1 MHDILHTDE
10 PAARPVRKIRLVVI
24 SLLSLFFLAVF
35 TGLGI
40 WQLERLSWKLDLIAR
55 VNARV
60 DAPAMPVPDE
70 KDWAAVNAADDE
82 YRHVTAT
89 GHFLNRKEALVYAA
103 TERGPGYWVLTP
115 LQRDDGSIVYVN
127 RGYVPMDRKDQAIRA
142 DGEIN
147 GETRVMGLLR
157 ITEPGGTLLRSNDPA
172 DGRWYSRDVVAMG
185 EKADLARIAPFF
197 IDADAT
203 PNPGG
208 LPVGGL
214 TIVKF
219 PNSHLS
225 YALTWFAM
233 AALSLVGGAILW
245 RAEHKRGG

>member
-1 MHDILHTDE
+1 MNDIPHSD
-10 PAARPVRKIRLVVI
+10 AAVQRSGRNLRLAVI
-24 SLLSLFFLAVF
+24 GLLSLFFLTVF
-35 TGLGI
+35 IALGV

-60 DAPAMPVPDE
+60 DATAVPVPAE
-70 KDWAAVNAADDE
+70 QDWVSVNAENDE

-89 GHFLNRKEALVYAA
+89 GHFLNGKEALVYAS

-115 LQRDDGSIVYVN
+115 LQLDTGAIVYVN
-127 RGYVPMDRKDQAIRA
+127 RGFVPTERKDPAIRA
-142 DGEIN
+142 DGQIS
-147 GETRVMGLLR
+147 GETTVTGLLR

-185 EKADLARIAPFF
+185 EKADLDRVAPFF

-203 PNPGG
+203 PNLGG

-219 PNSHLS
+219 PNSHRS

-233 AALSLVGGAILW
+233 AALSVVGGAILW
-245 RAEHKRGG
+245 RAERKRA

>member
-1 MHDILHTDE
+1 MNDISHPDE
-10 PAARPVRKIRLVVI
+10 AAQRPVSRTRLAAI
-24 SLLSLFFLAVF
+24 ASLSLFFLAVF
-35 TGLGI
+35 IGLGI

-60 DAPAMPVPDE
+60 DAPAMAIPDE
-70 KDWAAVNAADDE
+70 KSWPQVNADDDE
-82 YRHVTAT
+82 YRHVTAR
-89 GHFLNRKEALVYAA
+89 GHFLNDKESLVYAS

-127 RGYVPMDRKDQAIRA
+127 RGYVPTDRKDMATRA
-142 DGEIN
+142 DGEIA
-147 GETRVMGLLR
+147 GETQVTGLLR
-157 ITEPGGTLLRSNDPA
+157 INEPGGTLLRSNDPK

-185 EKADLARIAPFF
+185 EKADLDRVAPFF

-245 RAEHKRGG
+245 RAERRR